1 MLFRNQVGGMMHM
14 KRINRFIILQ
24 MVVALVL
31 AFSACS
37 ATKGSIV
44 INEKPFGA
52 QFDIAFNE
60 WSGHN
65 KCQMSLNKGDEIQVE
80 IVRESGEVSL
90 AIRGK
95 TGSEPY
101 MGNHFDSGT
110 FTVTVPG
117 TDGYVIQLSGDKA
130 TGKIVLTNLSK

>member
-14 KRINRFIILQ
+14 KRINRFIILP
-24 MVVALVL
+24 MVVAVVL
-31 AFSACS
+31 AFTACS

-52 QFDIAFNE
+52 QFDITFNE
-60 WSGHN
+60 WSGQN

-80 IVRESGEVSL
+80 IIRESGEVSL

-95 TGSEPY
+95 NGSEPY
-101 MGNHFDSGT
+101 MGNQFDSGT
-110 FTVTVPG
+110 FTVTVPE
-117 TDGYVIQLSGDKA
+117 TDGYVIQLSGNNA
-130 TGKIVLTNLSK
+130 TAKIILTNLSK